1 MVNIELDINMDTE
14 ESDTK
19 IIVNPYNFNNCL
31 ITERDIIN
39 IFSEFDLDYK
49 PMDISLYQK
58 AFTHKSYTKKKL
70 EDLEQGT
77 EIVEKPEGA
86 LPLMEYDNER
96 LEFLGDSILSPIV
109 AKYLY
114 ERFPEQDEGFMT
126 RLRTRLVNGETLGLF
141 SQEMGFGKFI
151 IISRHIEDKCNGRNS
166 IKLLEDCFEAFFGAM
181 YLDFNN
187 PTEGSEIS
195 KEYSN
200 VYDNFYSGVAFQIC
214 EELFINIIE
223 EKIDFADL
231 ILKDYNYKD
240 QLLRYYQKTF
250 HKPPKY
256 KYINMEGEP
265 NSRVFTM
272 SVLDIDG
279 NVLTIGNGNSK
290 KKAEQDAAHN
300 ALIHFKVLEEE

>member
-1 MVNIELDINMDTE
+1 MTTHENNEDINVED
-14 ESDTK
+14 SDTK

-31 ITERDIIN
+31 ITEKDIVE
-39 IFSEFDLDYK
+39 IFSEFDLDYT

-70 EDLEQGT
+70 EELDEGT

-86 LPLMEYDNER
+86 LPLMDYDNER

-109 AKYLY
+109 AKYLF
-114 ERFPEQDEGFMT
+114 ERFPDQDEGFMT
-126 RLRTRLVNGETLGLF
+126 RLRTRLVNGETLGAF
-141 SQEMGFGKFI
+141 AKEMGFGKFI
-151 IISRHIEDKCNGRNS
+151 IISRHIEDKCNGRTS
-166 IKLLEDCFEAFFGAM
+166 VKLLEDCFEAFFGAM

-187 PTEGSEIS
+187 PIDGSSIR

-223 EKIDFADL
+223 EKIDFAEL
-231 ILKDYNYKD
+231 ILNDYNYKD

-256 KYINMEGEP
+256 KYVNMEGEP

-272 SVLDIDG
+272 AVLDIDE
-279 NVLTIGNGNSK
+279 NIITIGTGNSK

-300 ALIHFKVLEEE
+300 ALIHFNILD